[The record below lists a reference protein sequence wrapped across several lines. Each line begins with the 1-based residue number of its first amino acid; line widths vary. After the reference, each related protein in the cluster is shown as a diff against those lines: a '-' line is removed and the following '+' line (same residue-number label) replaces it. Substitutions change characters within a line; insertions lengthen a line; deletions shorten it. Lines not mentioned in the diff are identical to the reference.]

1 MSSERPEYLI
11 IGRVTKPHGIRG
23 ALKVEPLTEDA
34 TRFERLEK
42 VSLGPE
48 AAPSESFTV
57 QQIQYQGKLVIL
69 SLDEIKSRNA
79 AEEWRNTFVHI
90 PAEDAQPLAE
100 GEHYYYEFIGLK
112 VYTTDETYVG
122 TIDDIV
128 SYPAND
134 VIVVIH
140 ENKEILIPDIPEIVK
155 SFDLER
161 GVMIIEPMEGLLE

>member
-11 IGRVTKPHGIRG
+11 IGRVIKPHGIRG

-48 AAPSESFTV
+48 DAPSESFTV